1 MILLT
6 EKELAVLIQDTAI
19 HFTSNPF
26 LYDGNDLDKVNDY
39 VKTAKN
45 VYSAIGTFNA
55 DAYDDENNI
64 LLRKA
69 VETLDDYLNAG
80 CKEER
85 KQASTKAKEIYKEFY
100 GTEYKNRNE
109 KNN

>member
-6 EKELAVLIQDTAI
+6 EKDLAVLIQDTAL
-19 HFTSNPF
+19 HFALYPF
-26 LYDGNDLDKVNDY
+26 LYGAIDLDRVNDY
-39 VKTAKN
+39 VKAVKN
-45 VYSAIGTFNA
+45 EYSAISTVNA

-69 VETLDDYLNAG
+69 VEALDDYLNCG
-80 CKEER
+80 CKEHR
-85 KQASTKAKEIYKEFY
+85 KQASIKAKEVYKEFY

-109 KNN
+109 